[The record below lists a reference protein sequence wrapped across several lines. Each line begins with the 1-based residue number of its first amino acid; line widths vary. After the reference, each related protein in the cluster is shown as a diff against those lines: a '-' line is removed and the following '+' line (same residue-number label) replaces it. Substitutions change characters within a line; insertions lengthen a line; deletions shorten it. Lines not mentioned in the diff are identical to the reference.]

1 VGFKYSGTEKE
12 KRAVMRGMGDEYSA
26 ALELYENLVATNP
39 EVERKGKTMPYTSRN
54 GHMFSFLTK
63 EGKLA
68 LRLSDEE
75 REAFVEKYKTEP
87 VVQYGAVMKEYVEVP
102 QELLKDTEELKKY
115 FEMSYEYIGTLTPK

>member
-1 VGFKYSGTEKE
+1 MKELVCSEKE
-12 KRAVMRGMGDEYSA
+12 LKEVAEHRDEYA
-26 ALELYENLVATNP
+26 ANLELYEKVVATNP
-39 EVERKGKTMPYTSRN
+39 EVERKGKTMPYTSHN

-75 REAFVEKYKTEP
+75 REAFVEKYGTEP

-102 QELLKDTEELKKY
+102 QELLQDTDELKKY
-115 FEMSYEYIGTLTPK
+115 FDLSYQHAGTLKPK